1 MRNLRR
7 TGYATQMNS
16 LKTLAVANYRSIRS
30 LVAPLGS
37 LILVTGANGSGKSN
51 LYRALR
57 LLADAAQGGIA
68 ASLAREGGLASTL
81 WAGPEQFSRR
91 MKSGEV
97 PIQGGKRGEVL
108 ALRLGFM
115 SETIGYA
122 IDLGLPAREMPPP
135 TEPSAF
141 QLDPEIKRECVW
153 AAPTLRPATL
163 LVDRRGPTVRIRRA
177 NGEWDVIGKHVPTF
191 ESMLTVMA
199 DPERAPELLTLRE
212 EVRSWR
218 FYDHF
223 RVDADA
229 PARQIQLGTRTPVLA
244 HDGRDLAAAV
254 QTIREIG
261 DRIALDRAVEDAFP
275 GAKVYIEHGNGHAM
289 LMFSQQGL
297 LRPLSATEP
306 NHCPM
311 ERCGICSG
319 SQRASHATAAVAY
332 DWNEPGTSLHSDL
345 LPTLARLSAQTATHA
360 QVWVVSHAARLIAA
374 LKDTALYSDQSAQG
388 IGETMIEGMGLVD
401 GPAWRWPERRAAFR
415 GDAAPT
421 SWWSAGHRQ
430 ENRPPAKPIQRRSD
444 PTPYSGYPPIWAAFR
459 LDQRPV

>member
-68 ASLAREGGLASTL
+68 ASLAREGGLVSTL

-122 IDLGLPAREMPPP
+122 IDLGLPAPEMPPP

-163 LVDRRGPTVRIRRA
+163 LVDRRGPMVRIRRA

-261 DRIALDRAVEDAFP
+261 DRNALDRAVEDAFP
-275 GAKVYIEHGNGHAM
+275 GAEVYIENGNGRFS

-297 LRPLSATEP
+297 LRPLSATELSDGTL
-306 NHCPM
+306 
-311 ERCGICSG
+311 RYLLWI
-319 SQRASHATAAVAY
+319 AALLTPRPPSLMIL
-332 DWNEPGTSLHSDL
+332 NEPETSLHSDL
-345 LPTLARLSAQTATHA
+345 LPTLARLIAQTATHA

-374 LKDTALYSDQSAQG
+374 LKEAPHCTAINLRKEL
-388 IGETMIEGMGLVD
+388 GETMIEGLGLVD
-401 GPAWRWPERRAAFR
+401 GPAWRWPER
-415 GDAAPT
+415 
-421 SWWSAGHRQ
+421 
-430 ENRPPAKPIQRRSD
+430 
-444 PTPYSGYPPIWAAFR
+444 
-459 LDQRPV
+459 